1 MEATNLSL
9 EINSEKLENATLK
22 IEETSK
28 KIEELFNKIDKSMKE
43 LYNSETWSGEAN
55 DAYYK
60 RYQELSAYFPKINN
74 GLATYVSFLRTTNDN
89 YVRAE
94 RSLGNQVDSNEVEL
108 NVN

>member
-1 MEATNLSL
+1 MNSNL
-9 EINSEKLENATLK
+9 EINSVELENATLK

-28 KIEELFNKIDKSMKE
+28 KIAELFNEIDNSMKE
-43 LYNSETWSGEAN
+43 LYNSETWSGDAN
-55 DAYYK
+55 DTYYK
-60 RYQELSAYFPKINN
+60 RYQKLSEYFPKINN

-94 RSLGNQVDSNEVEL
+94 KSLGNQIDTNEAEL